1 MQQKIVIRGAR
12 QHNLK
17 GIDLDLPR
25 NALIVMTGVSGSG
38 KSSLALDTIYAEGQ
52 RKYIESLSAYA
63 RQFLQQMQ
71 KPDVEHIEGLS
82 PAIAIQQRPLGTT
95 PRSTVATATEI
106 HDYAR
111 VLYAKVG
118 VPHCPACGIPVRRA
132 TVQEMT
138 DEILARPAGE
148 GLRILSRVADGVK
161 GDQAELLAR
170 LAQEGF
176 VRVRVDGV
184 PGELGKLPRLDPRAA
199 HTVDVV
205 VDRLTVKP
213 GAKNRLTDS
222 MELALRTGEGRAIVA
237 WEGTGEERL
246 FTERMLCR
254 SCGRSYAELGPS
266 DFSFN
271 SPHGACPSCHGLGR
285 RLVFDP
291 ARVIDPKKTL
301 TGGAVRPF
309 RAGGK
314 SLVIYYRALLRAVAK
329 RFNFSPDTPFG
340 GLDAKARD
348 LILRGSGAETVTSR
362 FWRGRRPCVR
372 TAPFEGVLPILDRRF
387 RETESA
393 WMRTKLQE
401 FMSESSCEA
410 CGGRRLRP
418 EALAATVAGK
428 GISEFTALTID
439 GALSFVEGV
448 ALEGRDRAVGADLLR
463 EIGDRLRFM
472 SRVGLG
478 YLTLDRES
486 ATLSGGEAQR
496 TRLATQIGAG
506 LVGVLYV
513 LDEPSIGLH
522 LRDNARLLETL
533 ARLRDLGNTVIV
545 IEHDEAAIRAADH
558 VVDLGPGAGIHGGSV
573 VAQGT
578 VAEIIAAPA
587 SITGQYLS
595 GTRRIE
601 VPAERRA
608 PAPKRALVLA
618 GAAHNNLKGIDV
630 RVPLGLL
637 CAVTGVSGAGKS
649 SLVDD
654 TLRRA
659 LQQRLHGSRENPG
672 AFKKLTGAERV
683 DKVVVIDQS
692 PIGRTPRSNPATYTG
707 VYDAIRVLFSK
718 HPEARARGYG
728 PGRFSFNVKGG
739 RCEACRGDGILKV
752 EMHFLPDVHVVCE
765 ACAGRRYNRETLE
778 IRFKGKTI
786 ADILDMTI
794 EEAVL
799 FFRHVPVLARRLGIL
814 AEVGLG
820 YLKLGQ
826 AATTLSGG
834 EAQRVKLA
842 RELGGLATGN
852 TLYILD
858 EPTTGLHFADI
869 HTLLGVLRRLV
880 DAGNT
885 VLVVEHNMEVVKSA
899 DWVIDLG
906 PEGVEAGGYL
916 VAEGPPEKIAACEK
930 SHTGR
935 YLREY
940 LDLSTSH
947 AHTPSRAH
955 AHTE

>member
-1 MQQKIVIRGAR
+1 MPGGGIGAGSAILSRMQEKIVIRGAR

-25 NALIVMTGVSGSG
+25 NALIVVTGVSGSG
-38 KSSLALDTIYAEGQ
+38 KSSLAVDTVYAEGQ
-52 RKYIESLSAYA
+52 RRYVESLSAYA

-71 KPDVEHIEGLS
+71 KPDVDLVEGLS
-82 PAIAIQQRPLGTT
+82 PAIAIQQRSLGST

-106 HDYAR
+106 HDRLR
-111 VLYAKVG
+111 VLYARVG
-118 VPHCPACGIPVRRA
+118 VPHCTACGVPVRRA
-132 TVQEMT
+132 TVQEMA
-138 DEILARPAGE
+138 DEILAGGE
-148 GLRILSRVADGVK
+148 GVEIRILARVVEAARGDHAD
-161 GDQAELLAR
+161 LLLR
-170 LAQEGF
+170 LSQDGF
-176 VRVRVDGV
+176 VRVRVDGKS
-184 PGELGKLPRLDPRAA
+184 GELGKIARLDPRAP

-205 VDRLTVKP
+205 VDRIAVRP
-213 GAKNRLTDS
+213 SARNRITDS

-254 SCGRSYAELGPS
+254 RCGRSYAELGPS

-271 SPHGACPSCHGLGR
+271 SPRGACPSCHGLGR
-285 RLVFDP
+285 RMTFAP
-291 ARVIDPKKTL
+291 GRVIDPKRSIS
-301 TGGAVRPF
+301 GGAIRPF
-309 RAGGK
+309 RVGGK
-314 SLVIYYRALLRAVAK
+314 SLVIYYRSLLRAVAR
-329 RFNFSPDTPFG
+329 RFGIDADVPFG
-340 GLDAKARD
+340 RLDARARD
-348 LILRGSGAETVTSR
+348 IVLRGSGKETVTAR
-362 FWRGRRPCVR
+362 FWRGRRPCVK
-372 TAPFEGVLPILDRRF
+372 TAPFEGVLPILERRF

-393 WMRTKLQE
+393 WVRSRFRE
-401 FMSESSCEA
+401 FMVESPCA
-410 CGGRRLRP
+410 DCGGRRLRP
-418 EALAATVAGK
+418 EALAATVGGK
-428 GISEFTALTID
+428 GISDLLGMTVD
-439 GALSFVEGV
+439 GALSFIGGI
-448 ALEGRDRAVGADLLR
+448 ALGGRDRAVGGELLR

-496 TRLATQIGAG
+496 TRLATQVGAG

-522 LRDNARLLETL
+522 PRDNARLLETL

-558 VVDLGPGAGIHGGSV
+558 VVDLGPGAGVHGGNL

-578 VAEIIAAPA
+578 VEEIIASPA
-587 SITGQYLS
+587 SVTGQYLA
-595 GTRRIE
+595 GKRRIR
-601 VPAERRA
+601 VPAERRV
-608 PAPKRALVLA
+608 PAPGRELVLL
-618 GAAHNNLKGIDV
+618 GASHNNLKSIDV
-630 RVPLGLL
+630 RFPLGLF

-659 LQQRLHGSRENPG
+659 LERRLHGSRETPG
-672 AFKKLTGAERV
+672 AFRRLSGSERV

-707 VYDAIRVLFSK
+707 VYNGIRGLFAR

-728 PGRFSFNVKGG
+728 AGRFSFNAKGG
-739 RCEACRGDGILKV
+739 RCEACRGNGVLEV

-765 ACAGRRYNRETLE
+765 ACGGRRYNRETLE

-786 ADILDMTI
+786 ADVLEMSI
-794 EEAVL
+794 EEAVA
-799 FFRHVPVLARRLGIL
+799 FFRHVPLLARRLGIL

-820 YLKLGQ
+820 YLALGQ
-826 AATTLSGG
+826 PATTLSGG

-842 RELGGLATGN
+842 RELGGLATGR

-869 HTLLGVLRRLV
+869 DTLLGVLGRLV
-880 DAGNT
+880 EGGNT
-885 VLVVEHNMEVVKSA
+885 VIVVEHNMEVVKSA

-906 PEGVEAGGYL
+906 PEGGEAGGRL
-916 VAEGPPEKIAACEK
+916 VAEGPPEKIAACAA

-935 YLREY
+935 HLRGHLEK
-940 LDLSTSH
+940 
-947 AHTPSRAH
+947 
-955 AHTE
+955 